1 MADRATEQIWTAEE
15 ETIAAAA
22 EEEGGGDWEDGEER
36 VGRVTGWGWGRRRGG
51 EGGVV
56 VFLEIFCG

>member
-36 VGRVTGWGWGRRRGG
+36 EIGRAHV
-51 EGGVV
+51 
-56 VFLEIFCG
+56 